1 MKVQNLILMA
11 GLGLVCLSGCKST
24 KSNREV
30 TLKDIFANKFLM
42 GVAINDNQASGRDS
56 AGAQLIIKHFNSV
69 APENCMK
76 SEVIHPEEGR
86 YDFTQ
91 SDRFVAFGEKY
102 NMDIIGHTLI
112 WHSQLAPWFC
122 VDENGKNVSKE
133 VLTERMKEHITTV
146 VSRYKGKIKGWD
158 VVNEAF
164 EDDGSYRQ
172 TKFYEILGEDYIPLA
187 FQFAHQADPD
197 AELYY
202 NDYSMAHK
210 GRRDAVVN
218 MVKKLQAKG
227 IRIDAVGMQGHFTME
242 FPKVEDFETSLLAF
256 AATGVKV
263 MITELDLTILPPPAP
278 NVGADVSANF
288 DYQKEM
294 NPYPDML
301 PDSVSKAWND
311 RMSEFFKL
319 FIKHSDKVT
328 RVTVWGATDA
338 DSWRNDW
345 PMKGR
350 TDYPVLFDRN
360 YQPKPFVNEMINEAS
375 NNKSK

>member
-24 KSNREV
+24 KGNSEV
-30 TLKDIFANKFLM
+30 TLKDAFANKFLM

-164 EDDGSYRQ
+164 EDDG
-172 TKFYEILGEDYIPLA
+172 
-187 FQFAHQADPD
+187 
-197 AELYY
+197 
-202 NDYSMAHK
+202 
-210 GRRDAVVN
+210 
-218 MVKKLQAKG
+218 
-227 IRIDAVGMQGHFTME
+227 
-242 FPKVEDFETSLLAF
+242 
-256 AATGVKV
+256 
-263 MITELDLTILPPPAP
+263 
-278 NVGADVSANF
+278 
-288 DYQKEM
+288 
-294 NPYPDML
+294 
-301 PDSVSKAWND
+301 
-311 RMSEFFKL
+311 
-319 FIKHSDKVT
+319 
-328 RVTVWGATDA
+328 
-338 DSWRNDW
+338 
-345 PMKGR
+345 
-350 TDYPVLFDRN
+350 
-360 YQPKPFVNEMINEAS
+360 
-375 NNKSK
+375 

>member
-1 MKVQNLILMA
+1 MELRSLLIIA
-11 GLGLVCLSGCKST
+11 GFGFACFSSCKNTEESC
-24 KSNREV
+24 EV
-30 TLKDIFANKFLM
+30 TLKGALANKFLM

-76 SEVIHPEEGR
+76 SEVIHPEEER

-102 NMDIIGHTLI
+102 NMKIIGHTLI

-133 VLTERMKEHITTV
+133 VLKERMKEHITTI

-164 EDDGSYRQ
+164 EDDGSYRK
-172 TKFYEILGEDYIPLA
+172 TKFYEILGEDYLPLA
-187 FQFAHQADPD
+187 FKFAHQADPD

-210 GRRDAVVN
+210 GRRGAVVN
-218 MVKKLQAKG
+218 MIKKFQEQG
-227 IRIDAVGMQGHFTME
+227 IRIDAIGMQAHLSMD

-256 AATGVKV
+256 AAAGVKV
-263 MITELDLTILPPPAP
+263 MVTELDLTILPSPRP
-278 NVGADVSANF
+278 NMGADVSANF

-301 PDSVSKAWND
+301 PDSVSKAWNA
-311 RMSEFFKL
+311 RMEEFFKL

-338 DSWRNDW
+338 DSWKNNW
-345 PMKGR
+345 PIKGR

-360 YQPKPFVNEMINEAS
+360 NLPKPVVNKIINEVS
-375 NNKSK
+375 PNESK

>member
-1 MKVQNLILMA
+1 MA

-24 KSNREV
+24 KGNSEV
-30 TLKDIFANKFLM
+30 TLKDAFANKFLM

-172 TKFYEILGEDYIPLA
+172 TKFYEILGEDIYLWPFSLRMKRIQMLSCIIMTTPWRT
-187 FQFAHQADPD
+187 
-197 AELYY
+197 
-202 NDYSMAHK
+202 K
-210 GRRDAVVN
+210 AV
-218 MVKKLQAKG
+218 
-227 IRIDAVGMQGHFTME
+227 
-242 FPKVEDFETSLLAF
+242 ETQWSIWL
-256 AATGVKV
+256 
-263 MITELDLTILPPPAP
+263 
-278 NVGADVSANF
+278 
-288 DYQKEM
+288 
-294 NPYPDML
+294 
-301 PDSVSKAWND
+301 
-311 RMSEFFKL
+311 
-319 FIKHSDKVT
+319 
-328 RVTVWGATDA
+328 
-338 DSWRNDW
+338 
-345 PMKGR
+345 
-350 TDYPVLFDRN
+350 RN
-360 YQPKPFVNEMINEAS
+360 YKQKAFGLTLWGCRDISQWNFLRWRILRLAC
-375 NNKSK
+375 